1 MIRNR
6 KALGLVSILIVALGA
21 IGASNASAARFTVEP
36 GTIITGNK
44 VSGTPPAI
52 YKGDFPEVRCTQI
65 NWPGEVRQVTT
76 SGGTVD
82 TVLTLRPEFVECESG
97 GFKRTVEATG
107 CDFDLFASGTLNV
120 KCPTGKQIDINVSEL
135 CTVTI
140 KPQEAVPKV
149 AYTSDPNDPKSLIAD
164 ISSEGLQYEEHGLL
178 CASQNVL
185 TKNGSFSTQVTM
197 TAETGLGVQ
206 VPLTLDTP

>member
-1 MIRNR
+1 MIR
-6 KALGLVSILIVALGA
+6 KSKVLGLALGIIAALAA
-21 IGASNASAARFTVEP
+21 IGASGASAARFTVEP
-36 GTIITGNK
+36 GTIITGTQI
-44 VSGTPPAI
+44 SGSVAI
-52 YKGDFPEVRCTQI
+52 YKGDFPEVRCSKI
-65 NWPGEVRQVTT
+65 NWPGEVSQVTT

-107 CDFDLFASGTLNV
+107 CDFQLFAGGTLNV
-120 KCPTGKQIDINVSEL
+120 KCPAGKQIDINVSEL
-135 CTVTI
+135 CTITI
-140 KPQEAVPKV
+140 KPQETVPKV
-149 AYTSDPNDPKSLIAD
+149 TYTSDPSDPKSLIAD

-185 TKNGSFSTQVTM
+185 TKNGSFTSQVTM
-197 TAETGLGVQ
+197 KAETGLGVQ